1 MSLNDFEFRENLGK
15 GSFGEVYLTQRV
27 GRNGYF
33 ATKKIDLTLMLDSE
47 NAKGLSNELNI
58 LKIIN
63 NPYLVKLEDLMR
75 TSNHLYI
82 VMEYCNGGDLRKCL
96 TKRGWSAH
104 SSKPACFKAGYPFF
118 TSSYDHAMLAAKI
131 SGSKVYVYGH
141 TNDRC
146 GDIYVTSG
154 IKYWC

>member
-1 MSLNDFEFRENLGK
+1 MKTQVGNYTLIKSLGK

-58 LKIIN
+58 LKIMN

-96 TKRGWSAH
+96 TKYNQINKKPFSEEIVQHLMRQIITGLRFLH
-104 SSKPACFKAGYPFF
+104 SNNILHRDLKLDNILINF
-118 TSSYDHAMLAAKI
+118 TS
-131 SGSKVYVYGH
+131 
-141 TNDRC
+141 
-146 GDIYVTSG
+146 
-154 IKYWC
+154 

>member
-1 MSLNDFEFRENLGK
+1 MKTQVGNYTLIKSLGK

-82 VMEYCNGGDLRKCL
+82 VM
-96 TKRGWSAH
+96 
-104 SSKPACFKAGYPFF
+104 
-118 TSSYDHAMLAAKI
+118 
-131 SGSKVYVYGH
+131 
-141 TNDRC
+141 
-146 GDIYVTSG
+146 
-154 IKYWC
+154 

>member
-1 MSLNDFEFRENLGK
+1 MKVVLLLVLVGLALSFNPSAALNYASAHCKKYNSKYNTYPGNDSANFVSQCLIAGGLKLSDCPGLDRK
-15 GSFGEVYLTQRV
+15 G
-27 GRNGYF
+27 
-33 ATKKIDLTLMLDSE
+33 AI
-47 NAKGLSNELNI
+47 
-58 LKIIN
+58 
-63 NPYLVKLEDLMR
+63 PYIP
-75 TSNHLYI
+75 N
-82 VMEYCNGGDLRKCL
+82 LRKCL

-118 TSSYDHAMLAAKI
+118 TSSYGHAMLAAKI